1 MVFQLWKK
9 GVAILG
15 GVMMLL
21 SSLLPSAVVFAEE
34 AVETPLVQVV
44 ETDADSVVQP
54 SNAEASVA
62 EGSVGA
68 LPSEVPAQVQ
78 SEASTQAQPEAS
90 IQTDSTSA
98 LVAEEDVVVP
108 ASAPATEPAS
118 TPVAEEDV
126 VVPAS
131 APATEPASTP
141 VAEEDVVETKNEGGT
156 AFRGNPTS
164 QTQGTVFFS
173 SK

>member
-1 MVFQLWKK
+1 
-9 GVAILG
+9 
-15 GVMMLL
+15 MLL

-126 VVPAS
+126 V
-131 APATEPASTP
+131 
-141 VAEEDVVETKNEGGT
+141 ETKNEGGT

>member
-118 TPVAEEDV
+118 T
-126 VVPAS
+126 
-131 APATEPASTP
+131 T